1 MSAPPEA
8 QSNLTAGLWFIGM
21 GPASGSRMTTT
32 KRPQDP
38 KSAYPEPPFP
48 EQQQEPPGTEAEL
61 QPHADHG
68 EQSYRGSGRL
78 TDRVAV
84 ITGGDSGIGKAVAI
98 AFAREGADVVVNYL
112 GGAEEADAQDTVRW
126 VEEAGRT
133 ALAIPG
139 DLQDEGFCRTLVE
152 RAADEL
158 GNLDI
163 LVNNAAW
170 QVCGDRIEE
179 VTTEEWRRIF
189 ATNIE
194 AMFHLSKVVIPRMR
208 QGGSII
214 NTTSIQAYSPSP
226 ELLPYAATK
235 GAILTFTKALAQ
247 DPGVLGRGLRV
258 NAVAPGPIWTPL
270 IPSTM
275 PPEKA
280 AKFGENTPLGRAGQP
295 AELAPIYVFLASQ
308 ESSYITGEVIGVTG
322 GRPLG

>member
-1 MSAPPEA
+1 
-8 QSNLTAGLWFIGM
+8 
-21 GPASGSRMTTT
+21 MTTT
-32 KRPQDP
+32 NQPQDP

-48 EQQQEPPGTEAEL
+48 EQQQEPPGTEAQLE
-61 QPHADHG
+61 PHADHG
-68 EQSYRGSGRL
+68 EESYRGAGRL
-78 TDRVAV
+78 TDRVAL

-133 ALAIPG
+133 AVAIPG
-139 DLQDEGFCRTLVE
+139 DLQDEEFCRTLVE

-194 AMFHLSKVVIPRMR
+194 AMFHLSKAAIPRMR
-208 QGGSII
+208 EGGSIL
-214 NTTSIQAYSPSP
+214 NTTSIQAYTPSP
-226 ELLPYAATK
+226 ELLPYASTK

-247 DPGVLGRGLRV
+247 DPGVLERGLRV

-322 GRPLG
+322 GRPLS